1 MKISLETGLLTF
13 TAFKDVVIRDILL
26 WLKVGRILIAN
37 PKAVHDQE
45 KHNEQYKAINLLVT
59 DYLPGKQP
67 NVLGRWLG

>member
-1 MKISLETGLLTF
+1 MKISLETGLITF

-37 PKAVHDQE
+37 PKAAHDQE

-59 DYLPGKQP
+59 DHFPGKQP